1 MVVIVW
7 EIGQKVL
14 VSDKIK
20 VRQMARYF
28 VFTKNKIINLQLSLN
43 LTSKKFEIF
52 YFQKILAKL
61 KSVV

>member
-52 YFQKILAKL
+52 YFQKCLAKL